1 MKFREALTV
10 WRARG
15 FTGRLC
21 RAKDIHDGCPCV
33 YYTARQDD
41 TGGLRIL
48 PSTGAGKSR
57 SGTRFGAPYG
67 C

>member
-41 TGGLRIL
+41 TGEAEDFTIHRR
-48 PSTGAGKSR
+48 GKSR